1 MSTLPHRDIDP
12 QSQSELS
19 RQTDHWPSASG
30 TGIDAGSDLHLGAGV
45 GAGGSI
51 VPGGPDGPEPLPS
64 LSDWVTDRPRLKWA
78 IVVALL
84 IVALISEFA
93 LRPRFEQPETWT
105 STVSVIDAKKANVL
119 ALTTASLSLS
129 AAISAI
135 PDDTG
140 TPIAEQL
147 SQLAGNLGI
156 VLAVLY
162 LEKYLLTILSFLAL
176 GILVP
181 IACALFA
188 IALAMHNNL
197 STSRTIRIAGLRI
210 LVVALISL
218 FVVPASVWVT
228 NRIDQTYQTSI
239 ERNAA
244 EDAATAEDEQAAT
257 DEGENSGNFL
267 DNLIDAAS
275 GLAKTV
281 TDGIQSITEGLITQV
296 NNLIEGAIV
305 MIVTSCVIPILVL
318 LVFLWLGHTLLGLD
332 LSAPTDALM
341 RRMRPV
347 VHKGKATQLKK

>member
-1 MSTLPHRDIDP
+1 MSTLPLRDIDP
-12 QSQSELS
+12 QGESKLS
-19 RQTDHWPSASG
+19 RQTDCRPATSGIGPS
-30 TGIDAGSDLHLGAGV
+30 
-45 GAGGSI
+45 AGGSI
-51 VPGGPDGPEPLPS
+51 VPDGPDGPDGPEPLPS

-78 IVVALL
+78 IVIALL
-84 IVALISEFA
+84 IAALISEFA
-93 LRPRFEQPETWT
+93 LRPYFEQPETWAN
-105 STVSVIDAKKANVL
+105 TVSTLDAKKANVL

-176 GILVP
+176 GVLVP
-181 IACALFA
+181 VACALFA

-197 STSRTIRIAGLRI
+197 STSRTMRIAATRI
-210 LVVALISL
+210 LAVAFISL

-228 NRIDQTYQTSI
+228 NRIDQTYQVEQT
-239 ERNAA
+239 AA
-244 EDAATAEDEQAAT
+244 DETATAEDEQATT
-257 DEGENSGNFL
+257 DDSKGSGNFL

-281 TDGIQSITEGLITQV
+281 TSGIQSITEELITKV

-341 RRMRPV
+341 RRIRPNSRKQAPRV
-347 VHKGKATQLKK
+347 GRISATK

>member
-1 MSTLPHRDIDP
+1 MSTLPLRDIDP
-12 QSQSELS
+12 QGESKLS
-19 RQTDHWPSASG
+19 RQTDCRPATSS
-30 TGIDAGSDLHLGAGV
+30 IGAA
-45 GAGGSI
+45 AGGSI
-51 VPGGPDGPEPLPS
+51 APGGPDGPEPLPS

-78 IVVALL
+78 IVIALL
-84 IVALISEFA
+84 FVALISEFA
-93 LRPRFEQPETWT
+93 LRPHFEQPETWAN
-105 STVSVIDAKKANVL
+105 TVSTLDAKKANVL

-176 GILVP
+176 GVLVP
-181 IACALFA
+181 VACALFA

-197 STSRTIRIAGLRI
+197 STSRTMRIAATRI
-210 LVVALISL
+210 LAVAFISL

-228 NRIDQTYQTSI
+228 NRIDQTYQVSI
-239 ERNAA
+239 EQTAA
-244 EDAATAEDEQAAT
+244 EDNSTAEDEQATT
-257 DEGENSGNFL
+257 DDNKGSGNFL

-281 TDGIQSITEGLITQV
+281 ASGIQSITEELITKV

-305 MIVTSCVIPILVL
+305 MIVTSCVIPVLVL

-332 LSAPTDALM
+332 LSAPTGALV
-341 RRMRPV
+341 RRIRPDSRKQAPRV
-347 VHKGKATQLKK
+347 GRISATK